1 MGDITRIPP
10 HSVESEQSIL
20 GSILLDKDAIITVA
34 ETITPSD
41 FYKDAHRVIY
51 ESMMALNNK
60 NEPIDMVTL
69 TDELRKRG
77 YLDDIGGVTYLT
89 SLSTIVPTTS
99 NVKYYADIV
108 KEKSVLRQLIKA
120 SNDIINL
127 GYGSGESAENV
138 LDFAEKKIFDISQE
152 RTNDDFKP
160 INQVL
165 MDTYDM
171 IESIYSNK
179 SDVTGVTTGFKD
191 DFKPINQVLMDT
203 YDMIE
208 SIYSNKSDVT
218 GVTTGFKDLNKKI
231 NGLQRTDLIL
241 VAARPAMGKT
251 AFALN
256 LVQNA
261 AIKGNAS
268 VAVFSLEMSKEQLA
282 QRMIAAQS
290 NVELKKMK
298 TGTLNDA
305 DWPRIISAM
314 AVMSDA
320 KIFIDDTPGIKINEL
335 RSKCRK
341 LKMEQGLDLVMIDYL
356 QLMESDSKNESRQQE
371 ISKISRS
378 LKILAKELDCPVVA
392 LSQLSRAPEQ
402 RADHRPVL
410 SDLRE
415 SGAIEQDAD
424 IVMFLYRDEYYHS
437 DSEKKDLAEVIIAK
451 NRHGETGSVELV
463 WMGSIQRFG
472 DKVKDL

>member
-152 RTNDDFKP
+152 RTN
-160 INQVL
+160 
-165 MDTYDM
+165 
-171 IESIYSNK
+171 
-179 SDVTGVTTGFKD
+179 D

-402 RADHRPVL
+402 RSDHRPVL

>member
-1 MGDITRIPP
+1 
-10 HSVESEQSIL
+10 
-20 GSILLDKDAIITVA
+20 
-34 ETITPSD
+34 
-41 FYKDAHRVIY
+41 
-51 ESMMALNNK
+51 MALNNK

-127 GYGSGESAENV
+127 GYGSVESAENV

-152 RTNDDFKP
+152 RTN
-160 INQVL
+160 
-165 MDTYDM
+165 
-171 IESIYSNK
+171 
-179 SDVTGVTTGFKD
+179 D

-437 DSEKKDLAEVIIAK
+437 DSEKKDLAEIIIAK

>member
-1 MGDITRIPP
+1 MADITRIPP

-34 ETITPSD
+34 ETITPTD
-41 FYKDAHRVIY
+41 FYKDAHRIIY

-179 SDVTGVTTGFKD
+179 SDV
-191 DFKPINQVLMDT
+191 I
-203 YDMIE
+203 
-208 SIYSNKSDVT
+208 

-378 LKILAKELDCPVVA
+378 LKILAKVLDCPVVA

-437 DSEKKDLAEVIIAK
+437 DSEKKDLAEIIIAK

>member
-1 MGDITRIPP
+1 MADITRIPP

-34 ETITPSD
+34 ETITPND
-41 FYKDAHRVIY
+41 FYKNAHKVIY
-51 ESMMALNNK
+51 ESMLALNNK

-89 SLSTIVPTTS
+89 SLSTIVPMTS
-99 NVKYYADIV
+99 NVERYANIV
-108 KEKSVLRQLIKA
+108 KEKSMLRQLIKA
-120 SNDIINL
+120 SNDIINI
-127 GYGSGESAENV
+127 GYEGAESAEEV

-152 RTNDDFKP
+152 RT
-160 INQVL
+160 
-165 MDTYDM
+165 
-171 IESIYSNK
+171 S
-179 SDVTGVTTGFKD
+179 D

-241 VAARPAMGKT
+241 VAARPAVGKT

-341 LKMEQGLDLVMIDYL
+341 LKMDQGLDLVMIDYL

-437 DSEKKDLAEVIIAK
+437 DSEKKDLAEIIIAK